1 MNYAKRPSSMLE
13 QGWTCKTVL
22 TIDVVVVVDV
32 DVEKFPVHI
41 GRGQIVRVNYLSDHT
56 HDKAIRKWQPSK
68 LICTHPPHHVQIQKG
83 KNQASKKVSKQAS
96 KQAHSIC
103 RRWRFATIDMRRAG
117 DKQSAWVTPSWIPR
131 LEVVNIRRILKLK
144 NSEMKSEIEVT
155 TT

>member
-13 QGWTCKTVL
+13 QGWACKTVL

-96 KQAHSIC
+96 TLDMSSMALRNHRHAKG
-103 RRWRFATIDMRRAG
+103 WRQTIGVGNALVDT
-117 DKQSAWVTPSWIPR
+117 SARS
-131 LEVVNIRRILKLK
+131 
-144 NSEMKSEIEVT
+144 SQY
-155 TT
+155 